1 MGDSSAEI
9 VLSGRER
16 LIYYSG
22 RLPRKLREAKGAK
35 AELADPDG
43 LDWSDEESD
52 WLPKSPPK
60 PEPKTYDSR
69 LTDQPS
75 TIHPDVKKDDHK
87 RKGVGGVA
95 GDVTVET
102 RRMKPLLQREEKK
115 ANYDNFR
122 ISMPYL
128 PSHVR
133 ESLGQDIAEHMWHEF
148 LEYGAD
154 ESELVQCTKL
164 KKIGYKMEKHL
175 GFKLNFD
182 LLQFRG
188 LDRNDYV
195 TFKEVC
201 SQLAS
206 IAERANT
213 TVKPPK
219 RAEPKIPLPHC
230 ASEYCRLG
238 DEGLAPV
245 GQHRPHFHQMAEQ
258 EGQDKDAGRTETK
271 DDHKHGE
278 GDDEEKKDGESDS
291 KVDGDGESSGDG
303 EEGDEE
309 SDNGMDYYAL
319 NLAYQHL
326 KAKLNGFVR
335 LKHVPQL
342 MEDARMPYDKSRYPS
357 KEWDLR
363 GEFVLHHMKE
373 LEKVASAIRTDHD
386 DDIGADEDP
395 LYSLPKWMEN
405 EFKPSEI
412 MLFKHH
418 FMSIDADGGGEID
431 EEELQALTES
441 LGARVSM
448 DEAKALIEVMDLDG
462 GGTVSFDEFMML
474 MYKIQN
480 NVIDLEGNLLAKSMV
495 AAKSQLAIFEEIE
508 DNMSNPTPGTKV
520 LHYGGQPLVC
530 DILIEGPEGS
540 LYEGSNMQL
549 RIVFND
555 GYPYR
560 LPDIFFITRIY
571 HLNVLVQYD
580 GQGSLPHLKY
590 FWDSSWDIRK
600 ILSHVIE
607 LLVTPDI
614 NLVPVEYITIVK
626 VFLRERL
633 DAAQQSD
640 NERRAQLLFEKEEA
654 RAAEEA
660 RLAAIAEQEEED
672 REEELRR
679 QAEVRIMAGEDE
691 ICDNLVEIE
700 EMEKHDINTIEE
712 DEKRGY
718 RLKEYKAEWELRID
732 SMTELE
738 KQDLAEL
745 IDANEDPDWEE
756 QEKTRIEKEEK
767 QQAWDAALALCLWE
781 IENVKYETHLMKFE
795 DMLSEDV
802 RDEEHTMADTDPL
815 LLLLRSLVGTEDTGT
830 GDATSDE
837 LMEKIG
843 RVEQMHLTTIQ
854 MFMFERERYEGVV
867 QMYRERFGKKFNP
880 DEEGEGEGEEGRS
893 VADSKADSKATADE
907 KSGGGDGVA
916 GKEQEDRW
924 EAEKAQAKEDLLL
937 DAKGDSGSD
946 SEESGLS
953 GGFGGDDDDN
963 E

>member
-1 MGDSSAEI
+1 MGDSDV

-22 RLPRKLREAKGAK
+22 RVPRKIREAKSTAK
-35 AELADPDG
+35 GVPSDPDT

-60 PEPKTYDSR
+60 PEPKKYDSL

-115 ANYDNFR
+115 ANYDSFR
-122 ISMPYL
+122 IPMPYL

-164 KKIGYKMEKHL
+164 TKIGYKMEKHL
-175 GFKLNFD
+175 GFKLTFD
-182 LLQFRG
+182 LLRFNG

-201 SQLAS
+201 SQLAA

-230 ASEYCRLG
+230 AGDYCKLG

-245 GQHRPHFHQMAEQ
+245 GEHRPHFHQMAEQ
-258 EGQDKDAGRTETK
+258 EGQDKDASGDNK
-271 DDHKHGE
+271 D
-278 GDDEEKKDGESDS
+278 GDEEEKKAEDDGSKSGGEDGDEDGEDDDEDS
-291 KVDGDGESSGDG
+291 
-303 EEGDEE
+303 
-309 SDNGMDYYAL
+309 NNMDYYAL

-326 KAKLNGFVR
+326 KAKLHGFVR

-342 MEDARMPYDKSRYPS
+342 MENARMPYDKSRYPS

-363 GEFVLHHMKE
+363 GEFVLHHMKD
-373 LEKVASAIRTDHD
+373 LEKVATAIRTDHD
-386 DDIGADEDP
+386 EDIGADVDP
-395 LYSLPKWMEN
+395 LYALPKWMEN

-431 EEELQALTES
+431 EEELMTLTES
-441 LGARVSM
+441 LGARVTM

-480 NVIDLEGNLLAKSMV
+480 NVIDLEGNLLAKSMM

-530 DILIEGPEGS
+530 DILIHGPEGS
-540 LYEGSNMQL
+540 LYEGSNVQL
-549 RIVFND
+549 RIVFHD

-560 LPDIFFITRIY
+560 QPDVYFNTRMY

-607 LLVTPDI
+607 LMVTPDI
-614 NLVPVEYITIVK
+614 NLVPVEYISIVK
-626 VFLRERL
+626 VFLKERL
-633 DAAQQSD
+633 EASQTAD
-640 NERRAQLLFEKEEA
+640 NERRAQILFEKQEA
-654 RAAEEA
+654 REAEEA
-660 RLAAIAEQEEED
+660 RLAAIAAQEEED
-672 REEELRR
+672 REEEERR
-679 QAEVRIMAGEDE
+679 QGEVRIMSGEDE

-712 DEKRGY
+712 DEKRHY
-718 RLKEYKAEWELRID
+718 RLMEYKADWDRRLDE
-732 SMTELE
+732 MTELE

-745 IDANEDPDWEE
+745 IDANEEPDWEE
-756 QEKTRIEKEEK
+756 QERVRVEKEEK
-767 QQAWDAALALCLWE
+767 RRAWEEALALCLWE
-781 IENVKYETHLMKFE
+781 IDNAKYEIHMMKVE
-795 DMLSEDV
+795 DTLSEDV
-802 RDEEHTMADTDPL
+802 RDEEHTMAGTDPL
-815 LLLLRSLVGTEDTGT
+815 LMLLRSLIGAEDTGT

-867 QMYRERFGKKFNP
+867 TMYRERFGKTFDP
-880 DEEGEGEGEEGRS
+880 EDDEGVEGEGDVS
-893 VADSKADSKATADE
+893 VPDSKADSKSAVEDKGGVEKDE
-907 KSGGGDGVA
+907 
-916 GKEQEDRW
+916 EEDQYA
-924 EAEKAQAKEDLLL
+924 AEKAQAKEDLLL
-937 DAKGDSGSD
+937 DAKGDDLSG
-946 SEESGLS
+946 SEESDDGDGG
-953 GGFGGDDDDN
+953 GGFDN
-963 E
+963 D